1 MPRVAALLL
10 LAALFTV
17 LVAARFQ
24 ASDLEGLTAV
34 GSVLQRQIQPLLPET
49 ERFRQLAGECWH
61 HWPHRPVDDLRHRL
75 ATDARLQG
83 IAVTI
88 VDEDNSIRLR
98 GIVPSEEIR
107 QIIQELATHTL
118 GIEAIVDELAVVA
131 PQAAPSPE
139 NLTSH

>member
-1 MPRVAALLL
+1 MPRIAALLL

-24 ASDLEGLTAV
+24 PGDLDRLSAV
-34 GSVLQRQIQPLLPET
+34 CSVLQQQVQPLLPDT
-49 ERFRQLAGECWH
+49 ERFRQLSGEWWY

-83 IAVTI
+83 ISVT
-88 VDEDNSIRLR
+88 VVEEDNSICLH

-107 QIIQELATHTL
+107 LIIQELATHTL
-118 GIEAIVDELAVVA
+118 GIQTVVNELAVVVPPPA
-131 PQAAPSPE
+131 LPAE
-139 NLTSH
+139 NLISH

>member
-1 MPRVAALLL
+1 
-10 LAALFTV
+10 
-17 LVAARFQ
+17 
-24 ASDLEGLTAV
+24 
-34 GSVLQRQIQPLLPET
+34 
-49 ERFRQLAGECWH
+49 
-61 HWPHRPVDDLRHRL
+61 L

>member
-24 ASDLEGLTAV
+24 AGDWDRLTAV
-34 GSVLQRQIQPLLPET
+34 GGVLRQQIQPHLPET
-49 ERFRQLAGECWH
+49 ERFRQLSSEWWH
-61 HWPHRPVDDLRHRL
+61 HWPRRPVDDLRHRL

-88 VDEDNSIRLR
+88 VEEDNSLRLR
-98 GIVPSEEIR
+98 GIVPSEEIH
-107 QIIQELATHTL
+107 QIIHELATHTL
-118 GIEAIVDELAVVA
+118 GIDAVVDELAVVA
-131 PQAAPSPE
+131 PQTAPSPE
-139 NLTSH
+139 NPSPQ

>member
-24 ASDLEGLTAV
+24 ADDWDRLIAV
-34 GSVLQRQIQPLLPET
+34 GDVLQKQVQPLLPET
-49 ERFRQLAGECWH
+49 ERFRQLSSEWWY
-61 HWPHRPVDDLRHRL
+61 HWPRRPVDDLRHRL

-88 VDEDNSIRLR
+88 VEEDNSLRLR

-107 QIIQELATHTL
+107 QIIQELATHTR
-118 GIEAIVDELAVVA
+118 GIEAVVDELAVVA
-131 PQAAPSPE
+131 PQTAPPPE
-139 NLTSH
+139 NLTPQ